1 MASEENQEML
11 ERSESKQ
18 PQDFQSYGKKKDVIY
33 TNCMLKGD
41 IATLRWELYVIK
53 NDNLKKEKEYI
64 QEIKSIRE
72 INANFEKSARLS
84 EKITTTKKK
93 SQCWQQLNDLKA
105 ANTRLNSKLEKEKHR
120 TDRLEA
126 EVEFLHSRLAAAM
139 NEHNESVE
147 TKSLEFVL
155 QRAHNFSV
163 RKKMSSTISQL
174 KDKNELLT
182 EQFSKA
188 GMKLNTLKGK
198 LHETRDA
205 LREKTLA
212 LESVQMHQRQAQ
224 HRIKEM
230 EQVHPNE
237 EAKRV
242 NPPESTTV

>member
-1 MASEENQEML
+1 MDLSAEHDLKVASEENQEIL
-11 ERSESKQ
+11 ERSENKQ

-53 NDNLKKEKEYI
+53 NDSLKKEKEYI

-72 INANFEKSARLS
+72 INANFEKSVRLN
-84 EKITTTKKK
+84 EKMITKTM

-105 ANTRLNSKLEKEKHR
+105 VNTRLNSKLEKEKHR

-126 EVEFLHSRLAAAM
+126 EVEFLHSRLAAAI

-147 TKSLEFVL
+147 TKDLELVL
-155 QRAHNFSV
+155 QRACNFSV
-163 RKKMSSTISQL
+163 HKKMSSTISQL
-174 KDKNELLT
+174 KDKHELLT

-212 LESVQMHQRQAQ
+212 LESVQMDQRQAQ
-224 HRIKEM
+224 H
-230 EQVHPNE
+230 
-237 EAKRV
+237 
-242 NPPESTTV
+242 

>member
-53 NDNLKKEKEYI
+53 NDSLKKEKEYI

-72 INANFEKSARLS
+72 INANFEKSARLN
-84 EKITTTKKK
+84 EKITKKM
-93 SQCWQQLNDLKA
+93 SQCCQQLNDLKA

-139 NEHNESVE
+139 DEHNESVE

-155 QRAHNFSV
+155 QRAYNFSV
-163 RKKMSSTISQL
+163 HKKMSSTISQL
-174 KDKNELLT
+174 KVKNELLT
-182 EQFSKA
+182 GQFSKS

-224 HRIKEM
+224 H
-230 EQVHPNE
+230 
-237 EAKRV
+237 
-242 NPPESTTV
+242 